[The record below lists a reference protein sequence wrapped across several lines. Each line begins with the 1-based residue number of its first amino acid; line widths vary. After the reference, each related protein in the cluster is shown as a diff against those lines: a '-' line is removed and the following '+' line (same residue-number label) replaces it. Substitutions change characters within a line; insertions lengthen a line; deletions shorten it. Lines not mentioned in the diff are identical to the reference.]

1 MSSHSRMT
9 HEHSARLLCTPG
21 DGDERWD
28 KRDHKT
34 IARSICSAPLEQSAA
49 ANVQSAAATKQ
60 SAASQTNRIMFSRT
74 CWTAHRGFFT
84 TGHSARCNRPSPT
97 LMGHAP
103 DVTLEALFTLPSCGA
118 LGVHAA
124 IIHSSDQA
132 TGAKNRSRDLSL
144 TWHADHA
151 QIVRG
156 NSMKTAFNKQ
166 SGQSRRSRHDSWM
179 VRSLGTANRSLQE
192 DDCKQATWL
201 KWSAIRQPVSRQE
214 LRSSSDNWK

>member
-97 LMGHAP
+97 HQPWDMHPTSRWKRSSHCHHAARW
-103 DVTLEALFTLPSCGA
+103 ESMLPSSTH
-118 LGVHAA
+118 LTKPPVLK
-124 IIHSSDQA
+124 
-132 TGAKNRSRDLSL
+132 TGP
-144 TWHADHA
+144 
-151 QIVRG
+151 
-156 NSMKTAFNKQ
+156 
-166 SGQSRRSRHDSWM
+166 
-179 VRSLGTANRSLQE
+179 GT
-192 DDCKQATWL
+192 CH
-201 KWSAIRQPVSRQE
+201 
-214 LRSSSDNWK
+214 